1 MTLIIVKIVK
11 SIGITRKYLSL
22 DYTLPGS
29 HKTASLRDVYPTGHY
44 EEPTDSFETYLYYAE
59 MPEHPLHS
67 RTPLASKKRDALYP
81 YSS

>member
-44 EEPTDSFETYLYYAE
+44 EEPTDSFETYLCYAE
-59 MPEHPLHS
+59 MPESLLRS
-67 RTPLASKKRDALYP
+67 RIPPVSKKRAASHP